1 MSPKTWI
8 CGITYGEALEAVKD
22 NILPIAKYF
31 DGLNIVLHKN
41 SILLS
46 NEEQKLF
53 ELLNENKGEGKIHL
67 FDWIRRYDFSRNRY
81 LFDPLME
88 TGDFFVVLDSMEKLE
103 PDFCQ
108 NDLPKIKT
116 AMIENNLEA
125 FFLHGKGFIFRKNE
139 WMQYQNGTHE
149 CIRPINRAAEL
160 TESNGY
166 EDSSKYFTNTRP
178 LFRHSLHF
186 VEHFFRYYLIDNTM
200 QCLLGT
206 EHDKELTNRRW
217 QNRHNFR
224 HYLYTKG
231 VKFNFDDVYKF
242 FTKPLSEETKVFLNE
257 EKILNDF
264 YRNRILGE
272 IDMVDNH
279 DYKNIKK
286 L

>member
-1 MSPKTWI
+1 MSHKTWI
-8 CGITYGEALEAVKD
+8 CGITYGKAVEDVKN

-41 SILLS
+41 SMLMS
-46 NEEQKLF
+46 NEENELF
-53 ELLNENKGEGKIHL
+53 AVLNTNKGQGKIHL
-67 FDWIRRYDFSRNRY
+67 FDWIKRYDFSRNRY
-81 LFDPLME
+81 LFDPLMQ

-103 PDFCQ
+103 PDFCK
-108 NDLPKIKT
+108 NDLPKIKN

-149 CIRPINRAAEL
+149 CIRPLNRAAEL
-160 TESNGY
+160 TDTDGY
-166 EDSSKYFTNTRP
+166 QDSSKYFTNTRP
-178 LFRHSLHF
+178 LVRDKLHF
-186 VEHFFRYYLIDNTM
+186 IEHYFRYYLIDNTM

-206 EHDKELTNRRW
+206 ENDKELTNQRW

-224 HYLYTKG
+224 LYLQSQG
-231 VKFNFDDVYKF
+231 VQFNYDDVLEYFK
-242 FTKPLSEETKVFLNE
+242 KDLSEKMKDFLNK
-257 EKILNDF
+257 EKILNDI
-264 YRNRILGE
+264 YRYKILGE
-272 IDMVDNH
+272 TDIIDNH